1 MNNQNNPI
9 NIFQN
14 MLSMGVNPQQIE
26 QMIFAQNPQLQIIA
40 NQMKQS
46 GLSPV
51 DFVLQYARQNNMPYQ
66 QQAINQM
73 VNQMRGMIP
82 HK

>member
-26 QMIFAQNPQLQIIA
+26 QMILAQNPQLQIIS

-51 DFVLQYARQNNMPYQ
+51 DFVLQYARQNNIPYQ